1 MAWGVIEPL
10 TQPLEMF
17 LDSVILFFPK
27 IVAAVILLAIGW
39 GIGSLV
45 GRIVKELMLRFKIDQ
60 HISKKGSM
68 LRLSDIFPII
78 FEWVIYLVFIK
89 AAVEALG
96 IQALIDFVGMVLD
109 FIPGLLGAII
119 IVIVGYV
126 IAGYVQRQIEKS
138 KIIYSA
144 IMGKI
149 LFWLIIY
156 IAVALAL
163 PLVRID
169 ATLINNLLLIIVGSI
184 GIGLAIAIGLGLKD
198 VIAIVAKKKLKQI
211 LK

>member
-1 MAWGVIEPL
+1 MAWEVIEPL

-17 LDSVILFFPK
+17 LNSVILFFPK

-60 HISKKGSM
+60 YISKRGSM
-68 LRLSDIFPII
+68 LRLSDIFPVI

-89 AAVEALG
+89 ASVEALG
-96 IQALIDFVGMVLD
+96 VQALIDFVGMILN
-109 FIPGLLGAII
+109 FIPGLLGAVIL
-119 IVIVGYV
+119 VIVGYV
-126 IAGYVQRQIEKS
+126 IAGYVQKQIEKS

-149 LFWLIIY
+149 LFWLVIY
-156 IAVALAL
+156 IAFALAL
-163 PLVRID
+163 PLVGID
-169 ATLINNLLLIIVGSI
+169 ATLINNLLLVIVGSI

-198 VIAIVAKKKLKQI
+198 VIAVIAKKKLKQI